1 MVWNA
6 FMRGNVAD
14 PMRELEYLHRQ
25 MDRLFAGPHAGAAS
39 EYPPID
45 LWTGADG
52 IRMRAQLPGV
62 SASDIDLS
70 VVGDTVTL
78 KGERKEFQDV
88 PADAYHRRE
97 REAGKWIR
105 TIQLP
110 FPVESDA
117 VQASFRNGMLE
128 VELPR
133 AASDKPKKIAIKNA
147 QAS

>member
-6 FMRGNVAD
+6 FMRGNLTD

-25 MDRLFAGPHAGAAS
+25 MDRLFAGPQAAAAS

-52 IRMRAQLPGV
+52 IRLRARLPGV

-78 KGERKEFQDV
+78 KGERKELQEV
-88 PADAYHRRE
+88 APDAYHRRE
-97 REAGKWIR
+97 RESGKWTR

-110 FPVESDA
+110 FPVECDA
-117 VQASFRNGMLE
+117 VRASFRNGMLE
-128 VELPR
+128 VDLPR
-133 AASDKPKKIAIKNA
+133 AASDRPKRIAIK
-147 QAS
+147 S

>member
-25 MDRLFAGPHAGAAS
+25 MDRLFAGPYAHAAS

-45 LWTGADG
+45 LWTSADG
-52 IRMRAQLPGV
+52 IRLRAQLPGV

-78 KGERKEFQDV
+78 KGERRDSQGV
-88 PADAYHRRE
+88 GADAYHRRE
-97 REAGKWIR
+97 RESGKWVR

-110 FPVESDA
+110 FPVEGDA
-117 VQASFRNGMLE
+117 VQARFRHGMLE
-128 VELPR
+128 VDLPR

-147 QAS
+147 